1 MTLTDILFLIALII
15 TLSTAVFLINSWN
28 TPNLK
33 DMVDKEVEKQQQEAF
48 TGELTPHIKEAVTRL
63 QHLQVES
70 HGVQDLVFER
80 LYSNVVEMFVFLPES
95 YYGINALIFYTLGF
109 GPFV

>member
-33 DMVDKEVEKQQQEAF
+33 DMVDKEVKKQQQEAF
-48 TGELTPHIKEAVTRL
+48 TGELTPHIKEAIDKIEVKLEEVKETKT
-63 QHLQVES
+63 ES
-70 HGVQDLVFER
+70 LTEQPTKKKR
-80 LYSNVVEMFVFLPES
+80 K
-95 YYGINALIFYTLGF
+95 YY
-109 GPFV
+109 PKKKK